1 MIQKRTTEPSK
12 NSVHAPWIHAAGI
25 LTALWLMI
33 VFLITAVEAVAYWT
47 PGYYKMEYEKY
58 QVLDDLPEM
67 TMDDL
72 LSVTDE
78 MMAYLRG
85 NREDLHVF
93 TTMGGEYREFF
104 NAREI
109 AHMEDVRGL
118 FLGGLWLRRIGLMF
132 TLAFA
137 ALLYFWK
144 RGRKDR
150 SAYLARAVPGSLC
163 AGTGVFFAACLAL
176 AAVIS
181 TDFSRYFVVFHHIFF
196 DNDLWILDP
205 DTDRYA
211 HQHRA
216 RGVLYGYGSADRHC
230 FCHIRDHFLR
240 SLPVPLA
247 QGAESRGK
255 RGKLILYLCFDF
267 LYNDPKATKW
277 GLFIYEI

>member
-93 TTMGGEYREFF
+93 TTMDGEYREFF

-150 SAYLARAVPGSLC
+150 SA
-163 AGTGVFFAACLAL
+163 CLAL

-205 DTDRYA
+205 DTDMLINIVPEAFFMDTALRIA
-211 HQHRA
+211 IVFA
-216 RGVLYGYGSADRHC
+216 IFVTIFFGACL
-230 FCHIRDHFLR
+230 FLWLKGR
-240 SLPVPLA
+240 KA
-247 QGAESRGK
+247 AEKG
-255 RGKLILYLCFDF
+255 G
-267 LYNDPKATKW
+267 N
-277 GLFIYEI
+277 

>member
-150 SAYLARAVPGSLC
+150 SAYLAGQSPAPSAQGPAFFSPPAWHWPPSYPQTFPGISLFS
-163 AGTGVFFAACLAL
+163 T
-176 AAVIS
+176 IS
-181 TDFSRYFVVFHHIFF
+181 FLTTTFGSWILTQICSSTSCPRRS
-196 DNDLWILDP
+196 LWIRLC
-205 DTDRYA
+205 
-211 HQHRA
+211 
-216 RGVLYGYGSADRHC
+216 GSPL
-230 FCHIRDHFLR
+230 FLPH
-240 SLPVPLA
+240 S
-247 QGAESRGK
+247 
-255 RGKLILYLCFDF
+255 
-267 LYNDPKATKW
+267 
-277 GLFIYEI
+277 

>member
-1 MIQKRTTEPSK
+1 MKLLEHFLG
-12 NSVHAPWIHAAGI
+12 VLCAFC
-25 LTALWLMI
+25 LMFI
-33 VFLITAVEAVAYWT
+33 FLITSVEAVAYWT
-47 PGYYKMEYEKY
+47 PGYYEHEYSKYNVTEAVRME
-58 QVLDDLPEM
+58 
-67 TMDDL
+67 MDDL
-72 LSVTDE
+72 LEVTDE

-85 NREDLHVF
+85 NREDLHVD
-93 TTMGGEYREFF
+93 TIVNGEPREFF

-109 AHMEDVRGL
+109 AHMEDVQGL

-205 DTDRYA
+205 DTDMLINIVPEAFFMDTALRIA
-211 HQHRA
+211 IVFA
-216 RGVLYGYGSADRHC
+216 IFVTIFFGACL
-230 FCHIRDHFLR
+230 FLWLKGR
-240 SLPVPLA
+240 KA
-247 QGAESRGK
+247 AEKG
-255 RGKLILYLCFDF
+255 G
-267 LYNDPKATKW
+267 N
-277 GLFIYEI
+277 

>member
-150 SAYLARAVPGSLC
+150 SAYLARAV
-163 AGTGVFFAACLAL
+163 
-176 AAVIS
+176 VIS

-205 DTDRYA
+205 DTDMLINIVPEAFFMDTALRIA
-211 HQHRA
+211 IVFA
-216 RGVLYGYGSADRHC
+216 IFVTIFFGACL
-230 FCHIRDHFLR
+230 FLWLKGR
-240 SLPVPLA
+240 KA
-247 QGAESRGK
+247 AEKG
-255 RGKLILYLCFDF
+255 G
-267 LYNDPKATKW
+267 N
-277 GLFIYEI
+277 

>member
-67 TMDDL
+67 TMD
-72 LSVTDE
+72 
-78 MMAYLRG
+78 
-85 NREDLHVF
+85 
-93 TTMGGEYREFF
+93 GEYREFF

-205 DTDRYA
+205 DTDMLINIVPEAFFMDTALRIA
-211 HQHRA
+211 IVFA
-216 RGVLYGYGSADRHC
+216 IFVTIFFGACL
-230 FCHIRDHFLR
+230 FLWLKGR
-240 SLPVPLA
+240 KA
-247 QGAESRGK
+247 AEKG
-255 RGKLILYLCFDF
+255 G
-267 LYNDPKATKW
+267 N
-277 GLFIYEI
+277 

>member
-104 NAREI
+104 NARET

-150 SAYLARAVPGSLC
+150 SAYLAPSAQGPAFFSPPAWHWPPSYPQTFPGISLFS
-163 AGTGVFFAACLAL
+163 T
-176 AAVIS
+176 IS
-181 TDFSRYFVVFHHIFF
+181 FLTTTFGSWILTQICSSTSCPRRS
-196 DNDLWILDP
+196 LWIRLC
-205 DTDRYA
+205 
-211 HQHRA
+211 
-216 RGVLYGYGSADRHC
+216 GSPL
-230 FCHIRDHFLR
+230 FLPH
-240 SLPVPLA
+240 S
-247 QGAESRGK
+247 
-255 RGKLILYLCFDF
+255 
-267 LYNDPKATKW
+267 
-277 GLFIYEI
+277 

>member
-1 MIQKRTTEPSK
+1 M
-12 NSVHAPWIHAAGI
+12 HAPWIHAAGI

-104 NAREI
+104 NARET

-205 DTDRYA
+205 DTDMLINIVPEAFFMDTALRIA
-211 HQHRA
+211 IVFA
-216 RGVLYGYGSADRHC
+216 TFVTIFFGACL
-230 FCHIRDHFLR
+230 FLWLKGR
-240 SLPVPLA
+240 KA
-247 QGAESRGK
+247 AEKG
-255 RGKLILYLCFDF
+255 G
-267 LYNDPKATKW
+267 N
-277 GLFIYEI
+277 

>member
-109 AHMEDVRGL
+109 AHMEDVQGL

-150 SAYLARAVPGSLC
+150 SAYLARAAPAPSAQGPAFFSPPAWHWPPSYPQTFPGISLFS
-163 AGTGVFFAACLAL
+163 T
-176 AAVIS
+176 IS
-181 TDFSRYFVVFHHIFF
+181 FLTTTFGSWILTQICSSTSYPRRS
-196 DNDLWILDP
+196 LWIRLC
-205 DTDRYA
+205 
-211 HQHRA
+211 
-216 RGVLYGYGSADRHC
+216 GSPL
-230 FCHIRDHFLR
+230 FLPY
-240 SLPVPLA
+240 S
-247 QGAESRGK
+247 
-255 RGKLILYLCFDF
+255 
-267 LYNDPKATKW
+267 
-277 GLFIYEI
+277 

>member
-104 NAREI
+104 NARET
-109 AHMEDVRGL
+109 AHMEDVRG
-118 FLGGLWLRRIGLMF
+118 
-132 TLAFA
+132 
-137 ALLYFWK
+137 
-144 RGRKDR
+144 
-150 SAYLARAVPGSLC
+150 AVPGRPV
-163 AGTGVFFAACLAL
+163 AQ
-176 AAVIS
+176 
-181 TDFSRYFVVFHHIFF
+181 
-196 DNDLWILDP
+196 
-205 DTDRYA
+205 TDRTYVYPGLC
-211 HQHRA
+211 R
-216 RGVLYGYGSADRHC
+216 S
-230 FCHIRDHFLR
+230 FIFLETG
-240 SLPVPLA
+240 P
-247 QGAESRGK
+247 
-255 RGKLILYLCFDF
+255 
-267 LYNDPKATKW
+267 
-277 GLFIYEI
+277 

>member
-109 AHMEDVRGL
+109 ATWRTC
-118 FLGGLWLRRIGLMF
+118 GGCSW
-132 TLAFA
+132 
-137 ALLYFWK
+137 
-144 RGRKDR
+144 
-150 SAYLARAVPGSLC
+150 
-163 AGTGVFFAACLAL
+163 AACAQ
-176 AAVIS
+176 
-181 TDFSRYFVVFHHIFF
+181 
-196 DNDLWILDP
+196 
-205 DTDRYA
+205 TDRTYVYPGLC
-211 HQHRA
+211 R
-216 RGVLYGYGSADRHC
+216 S
-230 FCHIRDHFLR
+230 FIFLETG
-240 SLPVPLA
+240 P
-247 QGAESRGK
+247 
-255 RGKLILYLCFDF
+255 
-267 LYNDPKATKW
+267 
-277 GLFIYEI
+277 

>member
-104 NAREI
+104 NARENRP
-109 AHMEDVRGL
+109 H
-118 FLGGLWLRRIGLMF
+118 GGRAG
-132 TLAFA
+132 
-137 ALLYFWK
+137 
-144 RGRKDR
+144 
-150 SAYLARAVPGSLC
+150 AVPGRPV
-163 AGTGVFFAACLAL
+163 AQ
-176 AAVIS
+176 
-181 TDFSRYFVVFHHIFF
+181 
-196 DNDLWILDP
+196 
-205 DTDRYA
+205 TDRTYVYPGLC
-211 HQHRA
+211 R
-216 RGVLYGYGSADRHC
+216 S
-230 FCHIRDHFLR
+230 FIFLETG
-240 SLPVPLA
+240 P
-247 QGAESRGK
+247 
-255 RGKLILYLCFDF
+255 
-267 LYNDPKATKW
+267 
-277 GLFIYEI
+277 

>member
-163 AGTGVFFAACLAL
+163 AGTGVFLPPAWHWPPSYPQTFPG
-176 AAVIS
+176 IS
-181 TDFSRYFVVFHHIFF
+181 LFSTISFLTTTFGSWILTQICSLTSCPRRS
-196 DNDLWILDP
+196 LWIRLC
-205 DTDRYA
+205 
-211 HQHRA
+211 
-216 RGVLYGYGSADRHC
+216 GSPL
-230 FCHIRDHFLR
+230 FLPY
-240 SLPVPLA
+240 S
-247 QGAESRGK
+247 
-255 RGKLILYLCFDF
+255 
-267 LYNDPKATKW
+267 
-277 GLFIYEI
+277 

>member
-144 RGRKDR
+144 RGHKDR
-150 SAYLARAVPGSLC
+150 SAYLARAVPGISLFS
-163 AGTGVFFAACLAL
+163 T
-176 AAVIS
+176 IS
-181 TDFSRYFVVFHHIFF
+181 FLTTTFGSWILTQICSSTSYPRRS
-196 DNDLWILDP
+196 LWIRLC
-205 DTDRYA
+205 
-211 HQHRA
+211 
-216 RGVLYGYGSADRHC
+216 GSPL
-230 FCHIRDHFLR
+230 FLPY
-240 SLPVPLA
+240 S
-247 QGAESRGK
+247 
-255 RGKLILYLCFDF
+255 
-267 LYNDPKATKW
+267 
-277 GLFIYEI
+277 

>member
-196 DNDLWILDP
+196 DNDLWILTQICSSTSCP
-205 DTDRYA
+205 R
-211 HQHRA
+211 
-216 RGVLYGYGSADRHC
+216 
-230 FCHIRDHFLR
+230 R
-240 SLPVPLA
+240 SLWIRLCGSPL
-247 QGAESRGK
+247 
-255 RGKLILYLCFDF
+255 F
-267 LYNDPKATKW
+267 LPHS
-277 GLFIYEI
+277 

>member
-144 RGRKDR
+144 RGRKNR
-150 SAYLARAVPGSLC
+150 SAYLARAVHGSLC
-163 AGTGVFFAACLAL
+163 AGTGDFFAACLAL

-205 DTDRYA
+205 DTDMLINIVPEAFFMDTALRIA
-211 HQHRA
+211 IVFA
-216 RGVLYGYGSADRHC
+216 TFVTN
-230 FCHIRDHFLR
+230 FLR